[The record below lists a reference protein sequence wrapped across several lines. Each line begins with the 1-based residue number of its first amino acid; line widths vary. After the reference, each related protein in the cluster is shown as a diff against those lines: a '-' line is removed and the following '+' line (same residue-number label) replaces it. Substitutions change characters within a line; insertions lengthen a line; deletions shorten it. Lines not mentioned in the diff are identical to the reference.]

1 MKSYNING
9 IVKTIADCKDI
20 VDFINKYSQ
29 IPHYA
34 NYFNEMDIKVSK
46 CQGKTLKEM
55 CELCGLSATRIK
67 QILYRIQHKIDTIK
81 EIERIKQLTK
91 EEKYKA
97 QFTFLNDVRFE
108 TRLKNNGIYT
118 YEQLIN
124 YNKYNM
130 KKLTYNVLRAEL
142 EYVGFDSNDLKHF

>member
-1 MKSYNING
+1 MAN
-9 IVKTIADCKDI
+9 TDI
-20 VDFINKYSQ
+20 DLDFINKYSQ
-29 IPHYA
+29 IPYYA

-55 CELCGLSATRIK
+55 GKLCGLSATRIR
-67 QILYRIQHKIDTIK
+67 QILYRIKHKINTIK
-81 EIERIKQLTK
+81 EIERIKQLPK

-97 QFTFLNDVRFE
+97 RFTFINNVRFE
-108 TRLKNNGIYT
+108 TRLINNGIRT

-124 YNKYNM
+124 YDKHNM
-130 KKLTYNVLRAEL
+130 KRYTYDVLRAEL

>member
-1 MKSYNING
+1 MSNIDVA
-9 IVKTIADCKDI
+9 I
-20 VDFINKYSQ
+20 INKYSQ

-46 CQGKTLKEM
+46 YQGKTLKEM
-55 CELCGLSATRIK
+55 GELCGLSTTRIA
-67 QILYRIQHKIDTIK
+67 QIVYRIQHKINTIK
-81 EIERIKQLTK
+81 EIERIKQLPK

-97 QFTFLNDVRFE
+97 QFTFINNVRYG
-108 TRLKNNGIYT
+108 TRLKNNGILT

-124 YNKYNM
+124 YDKHNM
-130 KKLTYNVLRAEL
+130 KKLTYDILRAEL

>member
-1 MKSYNING
+1 MKSYNTNG

-20 VDFINKYSQ
+20 VDLNKYSQ

-97 QFTFLNDVRFE
+97 QFTFLNNVRFE